1 MKKTGASVAAAVA
14 EPMTGTYGGIDIGAL
29 YIDMLCEKFKNRGI
43 KSGLSAEKS
52 AEIRRNARSL
62 GLEVD
67 GVSAKDEKYNTMKI
81 DGRAYMSSDDFAA
94 YYKDLRGYRMPHF
107 YARAEKEY
115 EAAAAVSN
123 VQESGRPPKK
133 AVWLAI
139 RRRIESFA
147 KSFVKEF
154 VVDEVREQIKG
165 EVVLAIPFVGY
176 AVNAIKTPIGT
187 FGLLAG
193 SVFLLE
199 RSFHAEKKKD
209 KKELEAIKAE
219 IEKIKQEQSN
229 K

>member
-1 MKKTGASVAAAVA
+1 MKKKVKAIIRITLLVIVALLIGGNIYVLNASRLVGNTVPMPFGVGAAVVLSGSM
-14 EPMTGTYGGIDIGAL
+14 EPELSVGDLLIISERESYEIDDVVVYQDSGMAITHRIVFIADNE
-29 YIDMLCEKFKNRGI
+29 IITRGD
-43 KSGLSAEKS
+43 A
-52 AEIRRNARSL
+52 N
-62 GLEVD
+62 
-67 GVSAKDEKYNTMKI
+67 NT
-81 DGRAYMSSDDFAA
+81 DDS
-94 YYKDLRGYRMPHF
+94 PI
-107 YARAEKEY
+107 
-115 EAAAAVSN
+115 S
-123 VQESGRPPKK
+123 
-133 AVWLAI
+133 
-139 RRRIESFA
+139 
-147 KSFVKEF
+147 
-154 VVDEVREQIKG
+154 REQIKG

>member
-1 MKKTGASVAAAVA
+1 MKKKVKAIIRITLLVIVALLIGGNIYVLNASRLVGNTVPMPFGVGAAVVLSGSM
-14 EPMTGTYGGIDIGAL
+14 EPELSVGDLLIISERESYEINDVVVYQDSGMAITHRIVFIADNEIIT
-29 YIDMLCEKFKNRGI
+29 RGD
-43 KSGLSAEKS
+43 A
-52 AEIRRNARSL
+52 N
-62 GLEVD
+62 
-67 GVSAKDEKYNTMKI
+67 NT
-81 DGRAYMSSDDFAA
+81 DDS
-94 YYKDLRGYRMPHF
+94 PI
-107 YARAEKEY
+107 
-115 EAAAAVSN
+115 S
-123 VQESGRPPKK
+123 
-133 AVWLAI
+133 
-139 RRRIESFA
+139 
-147 KSFVKEF
+147 
-154 VVDEVREQIKG
+154 REQIKG